1 MMGID
6 NYIYLEKF
14 LSIEDKKKLREVNKI
29 LKNIFY
35 IEKIKIDIMNKKYQK
50 HKDYCKN
57 IFCENNKNIE
67 ISNLFPELSISKYPF
82 ILNKLNKLNI
92 TMGRENIIQDNVE
105 DNVEDNIEDNINYKR
120 EYCEECIN
128 KYRVNIF

>member
-1 MMGID
+1 MIGID

-29 LKNIFY
+29 LKNVFY
-35 IEKIKIDIMNKKYQK
+35 IEKIKIDIINKKYQK

-57 IFCENNKNIE
+57 IFCENNRNIE
-67 ISNLFPELSISKYPF
+67 ISNLFPELSISKHPF
-82 ILNKLNKLNI
+82 ILNKLNKI
-92 TMGRENIIQDNVE
+92 DIIMGRENIIQDNVE
-105 DNVEDNIEDNINYKR
+105 YNVEDNINYER

>member
-1 MMGID
+1 MIGID

-29 LKNIFY
+29 LKNVFY
-35 IEKIKIDIMNKKYQK
+35 VEKIKIDIINKKYQK

-57 IFCENNKNIE
+57 IFCENNRNIE
-67 ISNLFPELSISKYPF
+67 ISNLFPELSISKHPF
-82 ILNKLNKLNI
+82 ISNKLNKLNI
-92 TMGRENIIQDNVE
+92 IQDIIQDNVK
-105 DNVEDNIEDNINYKR
+105 DNINYER

>member
-1 MMGID
+1 MIGID

-29 LKNIFY
+29 LKNVFY
-35 IEKIKIDIMNKKYQK
+35 IEKIKIDIINKKYQK

-57 IFCENNKNIE
+57 IFCENNRNIE
-67 ISNLFPELSISKYPF
+67 ISNLFPELSISKHPF

-92 TMGRENIIQDNVE
+92 ITERENIIQ
-105 DNVEDNIEDNINYKR
+105 DNVEDNIEDNINYER

>member
-1 MMGID
+1 MIGID

-29 LKNIFY
+29 LKNVFY
-35 IEKIKIDIMNKKYQK
+35 IEKIKIDIINKKYQK

-57 IFCENNKNIE
+57 IFCENNRNIE
-67 ISNLFPELSISKYPF
+67 ISNLFPELSISKHPF
-82 ILNKLNKLNI
+82 ILNKI
-92 TMGRENIIQDNVE
+92 DIIMGRENIIQDNVE
-105 DNVEDNIEDNINYKR
+105 YNVEDNINYER

>member
-1 MMGID
+1 MIGID

-35 IEKIKIDIMNKKYQK
+35 IEKIKIDIINKRYRK

-57 IFCENNKNIE
+57 IFCENNRNIE
-67 ISNLFPELSISKYPF
+67 ISNLFPELSISKHPF
-82 ILNKLNKLNI
+82 ILNKLNKI
-92 TMGRENIIQDNVE
+92 DIIMGRENIIQDNVE
-105 DNVEDNIEDNINYKR
+105 YNVEDNINYER

>member
-1 MMGID
+1 MICID

-29 LKNIFY
+29 LKNVFY
-35 IEKIKIDIMNKKYQK
+35 IEKIKIDIINKKYQK

-57 IFCENNKNIE
+57 IFCENNRNIE
-67 ISNLFPELSISKYPF
+67 ISNLFPELSISKHPF
-82 ILNKLNKLNI
+82 ILNKLNKI
-92 TMGRENIIQDNVE
+92 DIIMGRENIIQDNVE
-105 DNVEDNIEDNINYKR
+105 YNVEDNINYER

>member
-1 MMGID
+1 MIGIN

-14 LSIEDKKKLREVNKI
+14 LSIEDKKILREVNKI
-29 LKNIFY
+29 LKNVFY
-35 IEKIKIDIMNKKYQK
+35 IEKIKIDIINKKYQK

-57 IFCENNKNIE
+57 IFCENNRNIE
-67 ISNLFPELSISKYPF
+67 ISNLFPELSISKHPF
-82 ILNKLNKLNI
+82 ILNKLNKLNKLDI
-92 TMGRENIIQDNVE
+92 TMGRENIIQDNI
-105 DNVEDNIEDNINYKR
+105 EDNIEDNINYES

>member
-1 MMGID
+1 MIGID

-29 LKNIFY
+29 LKNVFY
-35 IEKIKIDIMNKKYQK
+35 IEKIKIDIINKKYKK

-57 IFCENNKNIE
+57 IFCENNTNIE
-67 ISNLFPELSISKYPF
+67 ISNLFPELSISKHPF
-82 ILNKLNKLNI
+82 ILNKLNKI
-92 TMGRENIIQDNVE
+92 DIIMGRENIIQDNVE
-105 DNVEDNIEDNINYKR
+105 YNVEDNINYER

>member
-1 MMGID
+1 MIDID

-29 LKNIFY
+29 LKNVFY
-35 IEKIKIDIMNKKYQK
+35 IEKIKIDIINKKYQK

-57 IFCENNKNIE
+57 IFCENNRNIE
-67 ISNLFPELSISKYPF
+67 ISNLFPELSISKHPF
-82 ILNKLNKLNI
+82 ILNKLNKI
-92 TMGRENIIQDNVE
+92 DIIMGRENIIQDNVE
-105 DNVEDNIEDNINYKR
+105 YNVEDNINYER

>member
-1 MMGID
+1 MIGID

-35 IEKIKIDIMNKKYQK
+35 IEKIKIDIINKKYQK

-57 IFCENNKNIE
+57 IFCENNRNIE
-67 ISNLFPELSISKYPF
+67 ISNLFPELSISKHPF

-92 TMGRENIIQDNVE
+92 ITERENIIQ
-105 DNVEDNIEDNINYKR
+105 DNVEDNIEDNINYER

>member
-1 MMGID
+1 MIGID

-29 LKNIFY
+29 LKNVFY

-57 IFCENNKNIE
+57 IFCENNRNIE
-67 ISNLFPELSISKYPF
+67 ISNLFPELSISKHPF

-92 TMGRENIIQDNVE
+92 TTERENIIQ
-105 DNVEDNIEDNINYKR
+105 DNVEDNIEDNINYER

>member
-1 MMGID
+1 MIGID
-6 NYIYLEKF
+6 NYIYLENF

-29 LKNIFY
+29 LKNVFY
-35 IEKIKIDIMNKKYQK
+35 IEKIKIDIINKKYQK

-57 IFCENNKNIE
+57 IFCENNRNIE
-67 ISNLFPELSISKYPF
+67 ISNLFPELSISKHPF
-82 ILNKLNKLNI
+82 ILNKLNKKDI
-92 TMGRENIIQDNVE
+92 IMRRENSIQDNVE
-105 DNVEDNIEDNINYKR
+105 YNVEDNINYER

>member
-1 MMGID
+1 MID
-6 NYIYLEKF
+6 INNYVYLEKF

-29 LKNIFY
+29 LKNVFY
-35 IEKIKIDIMNKKYQK
+35 IEKIKIDIMNKKYHK

-57 IFCENNKNIE
+57 IFCENNRNIE
-67 ISNLFPELSISKYPF
+67 ISNLFPELSISKHPF
-82 ILNKLNKLNI
+82 ILNKLNI
-92 TMGRENIIQDNVE
+92 TMKRENIIE
-105 DNVEDNIEDNINYKR
+105 DNVEDNIEDNINYES

>member
-1 MMGID
+1 MIGID

-29 LKNIFY
+29 LKNVFY
-35 IEKIKIDIMNKKYQK
+35 IEKIKIDIINKKYQK

-57 IFCENNKNIE
+57 IFCENNRSIE
-67 ISNLFPELSISKYPF
+67 ISNIFPELSISKHPF
-82 ILNKLNKLNI
+82 ILNKLKKLDIRIGRKNI
-92 TMGRENIIQDNVE
+92 VE
-105 DNVEDNIEDNINYKR
+105 DNVEYNVEDNINYER

>member
-1 MMGID
+1 MIGID

-29 LKNIFY
+29 LKNVFY
-35 IEKIKIDIMNKKYQK
+35 IEKIKIDIINKKYQK

-57 IFCENNKNIE
+57 IFCENNRNIE
-67 ISNLFPELSISKYPF
+67 ISNLFPELSISKHPF

-92 TMGRENIIQDNVE
+92 RTERENIVQDNVE
-105 DNVEDNIEDNINYKR
+105 DNVEDNINYEK

>member
-1 MMGID
+1 MIGID

-29 LKNIFY
+29 LKNVFY
-35 IEKIKIDIMNKKYQK
+35 IEKIKIDIINKKYQK

-57 IFCENNKNIE
+57 IFCENNRNIE
-67 ISNLFPELSISKYPF
+67 ISNLFPELSISKHPF

-92 TMGRENIIQDNVE
+92 RTERENIVQDNVE
-105 DNVEDNIEDNINYKR
+105 DNVEDNINYER

>member
-1 MMGID
+1 MIGID

-29 LKNIFY
+29 LKNVFY
-35 IEKIKIDIMNKKYQK
+35 IEKIKIDIINKKYQK

-57 IFCENNKNIE
+57 IFCENNRNIE
-67 ISNLFPELSISKYPF
+67 ISNLFPELSISKHPF

-92 TMGRENIIQDNVE
+92 RTERENIIQ

-120 EYCEECIN
+120 EYCEECID

>member
-1 MMGID
+1 MICID

-14 LSIEDKKKLREVNKI
+14 LSVEDKKKLREVNKI
-29 LKNIFY
+29 LKNVFY
-35 IEKIKIDIMNKKYQK
+35 IEKIKIDIINKKYKK

-57 IFCENNKNIE
+57 IFCENNRNIE
-67 ISNLFPELSISKYPF
+67 ISNLFPELSISKQPF

-92 TMGRENIIQDNVE
+92 IKGKDINIQDNVE
-105 DNVEDNIEDNINYKR
+105 DNVEDNINYER

>member
-1 MMGID
+1 MIGID

-29 LKNIFY
+29 LKNVFY
-35 IEKIKIDIMNKKYQK
+35 IEKIKIDIINKKYQK

-57 IFCENNKNIE
+57 IFCENNRNIE
-67 ISNLFPELSISKYPF
+67 ISNLFPELSISKHPF
-82 ILNKLNKLNI
+82 ILNKLNKLDI
-92 TMGRENIIQDNVE
+92 TIWGVNVIQDNVE
-105 DNVEDNIEDNINYKR
+105 DNVEDNINYER

>member
-1 MMGID
+1 MLGID

-14 LSIEDKKKLREVNKI
+14 ISIEDKKNLREVNKT
-29 LKNIFY
+29 LKNIFS
-35 IEKIKIDIMNKKYQK
+35 IEKIKIDIINKKYQK

-82 ILNKLNKLNI
+82 ILNKIKMLDNAVKKIN
-92 TMGRENIIQDNVE
+92 RENSVE
-105 DNVEDNIEDNINYKR
+105 DIIEYNIENNTNYNR

-128 KYRVNIF
+128 INKNILK

>member
-1 MMGID
+1 MIGID

-29 LKNIFY
+29 LKNVFY

-57 IFCENNKNIE
+57 IFCENNRNIE

-82 ILNKLNKLNI
+82 ISNKLNKLNI
-92 TMGRENIIQDNVE
+92 IQDIIQ
-105 DNVEDNIEDNINYKR
+105 DNIEDNINYER

>member
-1 MMGID
+1 MIGID

-29 LKNIFY
+29 LKNVFY
-35 IEKIKIDIMNKKYQK
+35 IEKIKIDIINKKYQK

-57 IFCENNKNIE
+57 IFCENNRNIE
-67 ISNLFPELSISKYPF
+67 ISNLFPELCISKHPF
-82 ILNKLNKLNI
+82 ILNKLNKI
-92 TMGRENIIQDNVE
+92 DIIMGRGNIIQDNVE
-105 DNVEDNIEDNINYKR
+105 YNVEDNINYER

>member
-1 MMGID
+1 MIDID

-29 LKNIFY
+29 LKNVFY
-35 IEKIKIDIMNKKYQK
+35 IEKIKIDIINKKYQK

-57 IFCENNKNIE
+57 IFCENNRNIE
-67 ISNLFPELSISKYPF
+67 ISNLFPELSISKHPF
-82 ILNKLNKLNI
+82 ILNKLNKI
-92 TMGRENIIQDNVE
+92 DIIMGRENIIQDNVE
-105 DNVEDNIEDNINYKR
+105 YNVEDNINYKR

>member
-1 MMGID
+1 MIGID

-29 LKNIFY
+29 LKNVFY
-35 IEKIKIDIMNKKYQK
+35 IEKIKIDIINKKYQK

-57 IFCENNKNIE
+57 IFCENNRNIE
-67 ISNLFPELSISKYPF
+67 ISNLFPELSISKHPF
-82 ILNKLNKLNI
+82 ILNKLNKI
-92 TMGRENIIQDNVE
+92 DIIMGRENIIQDNVE
-105 DNVEDNIEDNINYKR
+105 YNVEDNINYKR